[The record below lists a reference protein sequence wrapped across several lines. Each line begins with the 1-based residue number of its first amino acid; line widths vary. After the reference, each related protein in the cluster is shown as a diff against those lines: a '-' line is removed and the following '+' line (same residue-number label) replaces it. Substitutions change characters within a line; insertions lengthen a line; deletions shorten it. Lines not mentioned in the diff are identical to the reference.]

1 MNTSTKTKN
10 TKSTTVSPKIAVLG
24 CGYWGKNLVR
34 NFHELGHL
42 YAVADL
48 HHPAAEKMA
57 SQYHVQCLVWDEI
70 IKNPEIDAVVIATPA
85 ISHAMYAK
93 QALEAGK
100 HVFVEKP
107 LALKLNDAAMLCQ
120 LAKQHNLRLMVGHLL
135 RYHPVFQ
142 KLQSIIKQGNLGRIQ
157 YVYSNRLNFG
167 KIRRE
172 EDILWSF
179 APHDIS
185 MIISLIGSEPESV
198 DAIGGYY
205 LHKTIADVTT
215 THLVFPGGEQ
225 AHIFVSWLHPFKE
238 QKLIVVGDRG
248 MAVFDDGQSWKT
260 KLTLYPHQV
269 EWLEGMPL
277 PAKADAVFVGVEE
290 AEPLQEECKHF
301 VRCIMNHESPITDG
315 EEGLRVL
322 KILDKATKSLT
333 EKQKPSASMLHLHSK
348 HEKAEHQLRFPGVEV
363 HESAYVDEDVE
374 IGEGTKIWHFSH
386 ILSKTTLGK
395 QVSVGQNVMIGP
407 EVVVGNH
414 CKIQN
419 NVSLYKGVTLEE
431 GVFCGPS
438 CVFTNVNNP
447 RAEISRKNEFR
458 PTYVERGVTI
468 GANATIVCGHRL
480 GAYSFIAAGA
490 VVTNDVPPYAL
501 MAGVPARQIGWMS
514 EAGERLGKDLVCP
527 RTGTQYHLNHHNQLE
542 RMNIELDV
550 SESVNQ

>member
-1 MNTSTKTKN
+1 MTMINP
-10 TKSTTVSPKIAVLG
+10 TVVTRVPKIAILG

-42 YAVADL
+42 FAVSDL
-48 HHPAAEKMA
+48 HVPLAEEIA
-57 SQYHVQCLVWDEI
+57 SQYDVQCLAWDEI
-70 IKNPEIDAVVIATPA
+70 VNTPEIDAVVIATPA
-85 ISHAMYAK
+85 VSHAIFAK

-107 LALKLNDAAMLCQ
+107 LALKLSDATVLCQ
-120 LAKQHNLRLMVGHLL
+120 LAKQFDRRLMVGHLL
-135 RYHPVFQ
+135 QYHPVFQ
-142 KLQSIIKQGNLGRIQ
+142 KLKALIQQGSLGRIQ

-185 MIISLIGSEPESV
+185 MILSIIGSEPESV
-198 DAIGGYY
+198 EAIGGYY

-215 THLVFPGGEQ
+215 THLTFSGGEQ

-248 MAVFDDGQSWKT
+248 MAVFDDGQAWQN
-260 KLTLYPHQV
+260 KLALYPHQV
-269 EWLEGMPL
+269 EWREGMPL
-277 PAKADAVFVGVEE
+277 PAKAEAVYIEVEA
-290 AEPLQEECKHF
+290 AEPLREECKHF
-301 VRCIMNHESPITDG
+301 IHCILNQQSPITDG

-322 KILDKATKSLT
+322 KILNKATHSLAKKDPQSTSTHQQKSVNAF
-333 EKQKPSASMLHLHSK
+333 S
-348 HEKAEHQLRFPGVEV
+348 FVNVEI
-363 HESAYVDEDVE
+363 HESAYIDEDVE
-374 IGEGTKIWHFSH
+374 IGSGSKIWHFTH
-386 ILSKTTLGK
+386 ILPKTKIGK
-395 QVSVGQNVMIGP
+395 NVSIGQNVMIGP
-407 EVVVGNH
+407 DVVVGDH

-419 NVSLYKGVTLEE
+419 NVSLYKGVILED

-438 CVFTNVNNP
+438 CVFTNVHNP

-458 PTYVERGVTI
+458 STYVERGVTI

-480 GAYSFIAAGA
+480 GAFSFVAAGA
-490 VVTNDVPPYAL
+490 VVTQDVPPYAL

-514 EAGERLGKDLVCP
+514 EAGERLGENLVCS
-527 RTGTQYHLNHHNQLE
+527 RTGQHYKLQHDKQLIKVLE
-542 RMNIELDV
+542 EV
-550 SESVNQ
+550 FEH